1 METST
6 QLPTL
11 ATTDELIELALIALA
26 QVGAAQGLILLD

>member
-6 QLPTL
+6 QMPTL
-11 ATTDELIELALIALA
+11 ATTGELIELALIELA